1 MAMLHVIELFPIIF
15 PCGFLYVLDLYSKD
29 DQKIL
34 KEFFFIHF
42 FFLKKAQLFRLG
54 SCEVDVLALY

>member
-1 MAMLHVIELFPIIF
+1 MAMVHVIELFPIIF
-15 PCGFLYVLDLYSKD
+15 PCGFLYVLDLYRKD

-34 KEFFFIHF
+34 KELFFIQLC
-42 FFLKKAQLFRLG
+42 FLKKAQLFCLG

>member
-34 KEFFFIHF
+34 KELFFIQFFF
-42 FFLKKAQLFRLG
+42 
-54 SCEVDVLALY
+54 S